1 MNAYNQL
8 AATLSA
14 ELAAVNHLILARLE
28 TRVPMIADVAAHLI
42 NAGGKRLRP
51 LLTLACARMT
61 GDATD
66 KVYLHATAVEFIHTA
81 SLLHDDVV
89 DGSQQRRGKL
99 AAHMVFGAEAS
110 VLVGDFL
117 FAQAFNLLVEHGDM
131 IGLGILAQAS
141 AEITQGEVDQL
152 QWKGN
157 LEIQPENYFAI
168 VRAKTSALFSAACE
182 VGGLAAGEQARAAL
196 RAYGDALGMAYQ
208 LSDDV
213 MDYLAAP
220 EDFSKQ
226 LGDDLHEGKLTL
238 PVIYALQA
246 ADQAERAFWQQTIA
260 AGQAG
265 AEIDWAQAL
274 QYLHTHQVFIRIQR
288 LAADYAQQACAALA
302 VFGEG
307 PLARQLAAIAQATA
321 ARIQIPARQTA

>member
-1 MNAYNQL
+1 MNAFNTL
-8 AATLSA
+8 AAALQP
-14 ELAAVNHLILARLE
+14 EMAAVNALIMARLE
-28 TRVPMIADVAAHLI
+28 TRVPMIAEVAAHLI

-51 LLTLACARMT
+51 LLTLACAKLAGDT
-61 GDATD
+61 GE

-99 AAHMVFGAEAS
+99 AAHLVFGAEAS

-117 FAQAFNLLVEHGDM
+117 FAQAFNLMVEHGDM
-131 IGLGILAQAS
+131 AGLAILAHAS

-157 LEIQPENYFAI
+157 LAMQPEDYFGI
-168 VRAKTSALFSAACE
+168 IRAKTSALFAAACE
-182 VGGLAAGEQARAAL
+182 VGGLAAGDDARAAL

-208 LSDDV
+208 LTDDV

-246 ADQAERAFWQQTIA
+246 ADKTERKFWEDTIA
-260 AGQAG
+260 AGMDG
-265 AEIDWAQAL
+265 ETVDWPQAL
-274 QYLHTHQVFIRIQR
+274 QYLQTHNVFTRIQT
-288 LAADYAQQACAALA
+288 LATDYANQACAALA
-302 VFGEG
+302 PWGQA
-307 PLARQLAAIAQATA
+307 PAAQQLAAIAQTTV
-321 ARIQIPARQTA
+321 ARIQIP

>member
-1 MNAYNQL
+1 MNAFNTL
-8 AATLSA
+8 AAALQP
-14 ELAAVNHLILARLE
+14 EMAAVNALIMARLE
-28 TRVPMIADVAAHLI
+28 TRVPMIAEVAAHLI

-51 LLTLACARMT
+51 LLTLACAKLT
-61 GDATD
+61 GDASEN
-66 KVYLHATAVEFIHTA
+66 VYLHATAVEFIHTA

-99 AAHMVFGAEAS
+99 AAHLVFGSEAS

-117 FAQAFNLLVEHGDM
+117 FAQAFNLMVEHGDM
-131 IGLGILAQAS
+131 AGLAILAAAS
-141 AEITQGEVDQL
+141 SEITQGEVDQL

-157 LEIQPENYFAI
+157 LAMQPEHYFGI

-182 VGGLAAGEQARAAL
+182 VGGLSADAEARAAL

-238 PVIYALQA
+238 PVIYALEN
-246 ADQAERAFWQQTIA
+246 ADQNERSFWAVTIA
-260 AGQAG
+260 AAMDGEAV
-265 AEIDWAQAL
+265 DWPQAL
-274 QYLHTHQVFIRIQR
+274 KYLNAHDVFTRIQT
-288 LAADYAQQACAALA
+288 LTANYAHQACAALA
-302 VFGEG
+302 LW
-307 PLARQLAAIAQATA
+307 PDNPMALQLSAIANATV
-321 ARIQIPARQTA
+321 ARIQISNS